1 MKKSLL
7 FAACLVMVGVGPAL
21 ADGVPSRS
29 KLSKLGLGAM
39 QVQSD
44 EAGTAVRGKGFG
56 ASSMLV
62 GLNAGT
68 LLGGAT
74 AASAQQI
81 VYGHAPRVAGVV
93 VYGGTGFGGFS
104 LPAVA
109 PDNLPNFSGYVSIP
123 FAVSVSDASG
133 SSQAAA
139 TGFLFGFG
147 R

>member
-7 FAACLVMVGVGPAL
+7 FGACLLLVGVGPAL
-21 ADGVPSRS
+21 ADGIPSRS

-68 LLGGAT
+68 LLSGAT
-74 AASAQQI
+74 AVSAQQI
-81 VYGHAPRVAGVV
+81 VYGHAPRVAGEVV
-93 VYGGTGFGGFS
+93 FGGTGFGA
-104 LPAVA
+104 PAA
-109 PDNLPNFSGYVSIP
+109 GPGNFPNFSGYVSIP
-123 FAVSVSDASG
+123 FAVTVADVSGA
-133 SSQAAA
+133 SQASA